1 MKKIIAA
8 LCLVLTVVCSS
19 WAAKKEKKLKTAEMD
34 AKEFSLETACKK
46 KWDLVT
52 LRNVMFISSKNP
64 EGNQFN
70 ILLIAAPDPR
80 FRNELLWKIPVW
92 KIVVT
97 EEIQGNKSAEEAEK
111 IVDELIEASKPAYFR
126 ENPDELNRI
135 MQDKP
140 IYTVQLKINKI
151 VETGYQRYDVDA
163 EIVKVEGGSSLE
175 EIKAKEEAEAK
186 KKAEQEA
193 AYKKQQ
199 EEERAAKDEKAKKYV
214 KGYIYHGAEEEAAN
228 AKLFANGALE
238 KGHAYLVSGFVISD
252 YSNDWGSV
260 VLSFFR
266 AEDYINVKYIDQ
278 KTKGEVVGASK
289 TAFGNFPVTIVV
301 AGGNDITHTPVILGL
316 VK

>member
-1 MKKIIAA
+1 MKKIFAA
-8 LCLVLTVVCSS
+8 LCLMLTVVCSS
-19 WAAKKEKKLKTAEMD
+19 WAAKKEKKLKTAEME
-34 AKEFSLETACKK
+34 AKEFSLETACQK

-52 LRNVMFISSKNP
+52 LRNVMFITSGEI
-64 EGNQFN
+64 EGDQLYYVK
-70 ILLIAAPDPR
+70 IGAQDPS
-80 FRNELLWKIPVW
+80 FSGFCVLWDIPVW
-92 KIVVT
+92 KIDIK
-97 EEIQGNKSAEEAEK
+97 EIRGMKSTEEAEK
-111 IVDELIEASKPAYFR
+111 RMDELIEASKPAYFR
-126 ENPDELNRI
+126 DNPDDWARLTVKN
-135 MQDKP
+135 P
-140 IYTVQLKINKI
+140 VYTVQIKINKI
-151 VETGYQRYDVDA
+151 VILGYRKYDVDV
-163 EIVKVEGGSSLE
+163 EIVKVEGGPSLE

-238 KGHAYLVSGFVISD
+238 SGHAYLVSGFVISD

-260 VLSFFR
+260 ILSFFR
-266 AEDYINVKYIDQ
+266 SEDYINVKYIDQ